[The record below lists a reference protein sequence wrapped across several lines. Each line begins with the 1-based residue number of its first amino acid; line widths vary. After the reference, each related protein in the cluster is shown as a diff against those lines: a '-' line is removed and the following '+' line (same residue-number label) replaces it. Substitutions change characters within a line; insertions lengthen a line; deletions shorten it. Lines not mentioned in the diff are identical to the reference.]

1 MQYVI
6 GLVGLQLKAKS
17 YPDELSG
24 GEKQRVAIARALVND
39 PKLIIADEP
48 TGNID
53 PELSYEIV
61 NLLREINACG
71 TTILMVTHEHE
82 MVRHFGGRIINI
94 TDGEI
99 VYDEIIG
106 GEDESEWS
114 QISD

>member
-1 MQYVI
+1 MTTCI
-6 GLVGLQLKAKS
+6 TRTS
-17 YPDELSG
+17 
-24 GEKQRVAIARALVND
+24 
-39 PKLIIADEP
+39 
-48 TGNID
+48 
-53 PELSYEIV
+53 
-61 NLLREINACG
+61 
-71 TTILMVTHEHE
+71 TILMVTHEHE